1 MGMNKLLTTITLLC
15 FSVAANAESY
25 ICDTVSIAS
34 STPESAMPNYQYPK
48 FIVDVERGVLRLEQ
62 ESESENYTGFC
73 EVIKTQHAI
82 QCQRIVA
89 VSGKW
94 LFNVDLSNLNFTYSQ
109 GYIKGRL
116 EVVSYSG
123 TCIKA

>member
-1 MGMNKLLTTITLLC
+1 MNKLLTTITLLC
-15 FSVAANAESY
+15 FSVAVNAESY

-34 STPESAMPNYQYPK
+34 STPESAMPNFQYPK
-48 FIVDVERGVLRLEQ
+48 FIVDVERGVLRLEK
-62 ESESENYTGFC
+62 ERELENYTGFC
-73 EVIKTQHAI
+73 EVNKTQNAI

-94 LFNVDLSNLNFTYSQ
+94 LFNVDLSDLNFTYSQ

-123 TCIKA
+123 ICTKA

>member
-1 MGMNKLLTTITLLC
+1 
-15 FSVAANAESY
+15 
-25 ICDTVSIAS
+25 
-34 STPESAMPNYQYPK
+34 MPNYQYPK
-48 FIVDVERGVLRLEQ
+48 FVVDVERGALRLEK
-62 ESESENYTGFC
+62 ESELENYTGFC
-73 EVIKTQHAI
+73 EANKTKNAI

-116 EVVSYSG
+116 KVVSYSG
-123 TCIKA
+123 ACITA